1 MPLTARFVRTVKPQ
15 HRARRYNDQHG
26 LLLAVQPTGSK
37 QWLQRLTIAG
47 KRCDIGLGS
56 YPYIKLAEARTRA
69 IMKKAEVMRGHDPR
83 TPKPPRFGELAAEYE
98 AIHSREWS
106 PNTARNKRS
115 HLKALAPLARMH
127 VDGIRPE
134 DCLRILGPM
143 YRNGT
148 SAARPIRALLRSILN
163 FAVSKG
169 ALESNPAG
177 EVLDAALPTTKRQTK
192 HHAALPPS
200 DAPAAYQKLTAS
212 PSIGALALRFLML
225 TATRSTEV
233 RGMRWD
239 EVSGHTWTI
248 PAGRMKA
255 RKGHAVP
262 LSQIALDILRQA
274 REANPS
280 TTFVFAT
287 RKDAPLYKVAM
298 GDQMKHCH
306 IPGTVHGLRS
316 TFADWAIRNDYPR
329 DLVDLSLAHAVG
341 SATTRAYARDTLI
354 EKRRE
359 LADKWSNYVCSEA
372 TR

>member
-177 EVLDAALPTTKRQTK
+177 EALDAAPTDHQAPNEAPRSPTPKRCTSGLPEAHRLTEHRR
-192 HHAALPPS
+192 ACAPLPDADGNALN
-200 DAPAAYQKLTAS
+200 
-212 PSIGALALRFLML
+212 
-225 TATRSTEV
+225 RST
-233 RGMRWD
+233 GD
-239 EVSGHTWTI
+239 
-248 PAGRMKA
+248 
-255 RKGHAVP
+255 
-262 LSQIALDILRQA
+262 
-274 REANPS
+274 
-280 TTFVFAT
+280 
-287 RKDAPLYKVAM
+287 AM
-298 GDQMKHCH
+298 G
-306 IPGTVHGLRS
+306 
-316 TFADWAIRNDYPR
+316 
-329 DLVDLSLAHAVG
+329 
-341 SATTRAYARDTLI
+341 
-354 EKRRE
+354 
-359 LADKWSNYVCSEA
+359 
-372 TR
+372 